1 MNTKTMNNIELR
13 RLSAAPEFRIEQEVR
28 DDGTTARYIT
38 GYAVVFDQDSRPL
51 YDCFVEQIARGAF
64 DNCDMSDVVMVVD
77 HSRDVRDVLA
87 RSKDGKGSLGI
98 TIDERGVKF
107 RFAVP
112 NTTTGNDIA
121 ELVERGDISECS
133 FCFIAKRDEWTF
145 DVDYDGQTYDF
156 RRVLEVERL
165 IDLAIVVRG
174 AYPQT
179 SVENEERALAEN
191 IRKERKAQAKT
202 YTPPTMGVRLAKA
215 LTEL

>member
-1 MNTKTMNNIELR
+1 MNNIELR
-13 RLSAAPEFRIEQEVR
+13 RLSAAPEFRLEREVR
-28 DDGTTARYIT
+28 EDGTTARYIT
-38 GYAVVFDQDSRPL
+38 GYAVVFEQNSRPL
-51 YDCFVEQIARGAF
+51 YDYFVEQIARGAF

-87 RSKDGKGSLGI
+87 RSKDGVGSLEI

-145 DVDYDGQTYDF
+145 DVQFGDKTYDY

-179 SVENEERALAEN
+179 SVENEERALAEDIHKRN
-191 IRKERKAQAKT
+191 VKPVTPERK
-202 YTPPTMGVRLAKA
+202 PSLGINLAKA
-215 LTEL
+215 KVVVS

>member
-1 MNTKTMNNIELR
+1 MNPKTMNNIELR

-28 DDGTTARYIT
+28 EDGTTTRYIS
-38 GYAVVFDQDSRPL
+38 GYAVVFEQNSRPL
-51 YDCFVEQIARGAF
+51 YDYFVEQIARGAF
-64 DNCDMSDVVMVVD
+64 DNCDMSDVIMVVD

-87 RSKDGKGSLGI
+87 RSKDGKGSLEI

-112 NTTTGNDIA
+112 NTSTGNDIA
-121 ELVERGDISECS
+121 ELVERGDLSECS
-133 FCFIAKRDEWTF
+133 FAFVAKRDEWTF
-145 DVDYDGQTYDF
+145 DKDFDGETYHF
-156 RRVLEVERL
+156 RKVLEVERL

-179 SVENEERALAEN
+179 SVENEMRALAEN
-191 IRKERKAQAKT
+191 IRKERTAQAKT

>member
-1 MNTKTMNNIELR
+1 MRE
-13 RLSAAPEFRIEQEVR
+13 
-28 DDGTTARYIT
+28 DGVSQRYIT
-38 GYAVVFDQDSRPL
+38 GYAVVFEQDSRPL
-51 YDCFVEQIARGAF
+51 YDYFVEQIARGAF

-87 RSKDGKGSLGI
+87 RSKNGSGSLEI
-98 TIDERGVKF
+98 NIDERGVKF

-112 NTTTGNDIA
+112 NTTVGNDIA

-133 FCFIAKRDEWTF
+133 FCFIAKRDEWEF
-145 DVDYDGQTYDF
+145 DKKYGDKTYDC

-179 SVENEERALAEN
+179 SVENEERALAEE
-191 IRKERKAQAKT
+191 ICQRM
-202 YTPPTMGVRLAKA
+202 TPAPKQMHTMGLRLAKA
-215 LTEL
+215 LSEL

>member
-1 MNTKTMNNIELR
+1 MNKKTMNNIELR
-13 RLSAAPEFRIEQEVR
+13 RLSAAPEFRLEQEVR

-38 GYAVVFDQDSRPL
+38 GYAVVFGQDSRPL

-87 RSKDGKGSLGI
+87 RSKDGKGSLEI

-145 DVDYDGQTYDF
+145 DVDYDGKTYDF

-191 IRKERKAQAKT
+191 IRKERTAQAKT

>member
-1 MNTKTMNNIELR
+1 MNNKTMNNIELR
-13 RLSAAPEFRIEQEVR
+13 RLSAAPEFRVEREMR
-28 DDGTTARYIT
+28 EDGVSERYIT
-38 GYAVVFDQDSRPL
+38 GYAVVFEQDSRPL
-51 YDCFVEQIARGAF
+51 YDYFVEQIARGAF
-64 DNCDMSDVVMVVD
+64 DSCDMSDVVMVVD

-87 RSKDGKGSLGI
+87 RSKNGSGSLEI

-112 NTTTGNDIA
+112 NTTVGNDIA

-133 FCFIAKRDEWTF
+133 FCFIAKRDEWEF
-145 DVDYDGQTYDF
+145 DKKYGDKIYDY

-179 SVENEERALAEN
+179 SVENEERALAEE
-191 IRKERKAQAKT
+191 IHQRRSHAPKQMR
-202 YTPPTMGVRLAKA
+202 TMGLRLAKA
-215 LTEL
+215 LSEL

>member
-1 MNTKTMNNIELR
+1 MNNKTMNNIELR
-13 RLSAAPEFRIEQEVR
+13 RLSAAPEFRVEREMR
-28 DDGTTARYIT
+28 EDGVSERYIT
-38 GYAVVFDQDSRPL
+38 GYAVVFEQDSRPL
-51 YDCFVEQIARGAF
+51 YDYFVEQIARGAF

-87 RSKDGKGSLGI
+87 RSKNGSGSLEI

-112 NTTTGNDIA
+112 NTTVGNDIA

-133 FCFIAKRDEWTF
+133 FCFIAKRDEWEF
-145 DVDYDGQTYDF
+145 DKKYGDKIYDY

-179 SVENEERALAEN
+179 SVENEERALAEE
-191 IRKERKAQAKT
+191 IHQRM
-202 YTPPTMGVRLAKA
+202 TPAPKQTRTMGLRLAKA
-215 LTEL
+215 LSEL